1 MSRVTKHAKVTA
13 GFMCAPV
20 KKDENIF
27 KNYKKEFYEA
37 KS

>member
-1 MSRVTKHAKVTA
+1 MRRVTKHAKVTA

-20 KKDENIF
+20 KMDENIF
-27 KNYKKEFYEA
+27 KNLSFYEA